1 LNVLVER
8 KVYIPAKQR
17 IINTGEKMVSFR
29 YFSKNVEVI
38 PIDDKSEYAL
48 EKYKDQLRI
57 AIYEISKILATQ
69 KLFARECRQSEIIET
84 LISEE
89 KINWKPGAYYIN
101 DIRKILLIPDVVEDE
116 YDREICIVMEPIEEE
131 EDP

>member
-1 LNVLVER
+1 
-8 KVYIPAKQR
+8 
-17 IINTGEKMVSFR
+17 MVSFR

-116 YDREICIVMEPIEEE
+116 FDRDVCIVLEPIHE
-131 EDP
+131 EDDP